1 MASKTR
7 INITIDRETLREAG
21 RKARERHLSRSALL
35 REAIHS
41 LSIKTDDKSVNEAR
55 KNRQRAALEGIR
67 RLARKAGNWP
77 ADKILH
83 AWRYRLE
90 GKPR

>member
-7 INITIDRETLREAG
+7 INFTIDRETLREAG
-21 RKARERHLSRSALL
+21 RKARQRHLSRSALL

-41 LSIKTDDKSVNEAR
+41 LSTKPDAKYMDEAR
-55 KNRQRAALEGIR
+55 KNRQRAAVEGIR
-67 RLARKAGNWP
+67 QLARKAGNWP
-77 ADKILH
+77 AGKILH
-83 AWRYRLE
+83 SWRYRLE